1 MERPGVPF
9 DRFDSNLTGFD
20 LQVIGKTRP
29 TQVYVGKIA
38 SIVDLQQTCQ
48 AIGRLDAASL
58 VVVLHCRWVSDL
70 LNHRESTPSI
80 EMRADTLRVVWI
92 PDRYQDQQLA
102 GDQLWWLFRAKRSN
116 IYQICRD
123 APAALR
129 KVIGELS
136 IHESCVVLWPA
147 ECSGL
152 DAWELIAD
160 AVRESAAPGTS
171 VAASAPPPGRFS
183 EMLSASQ
190 PIVKSPDKR
199 ARLVPLGALSER
211 IQATAKSVN

>member
-1 MERPGVPF
+1 MKRPGVPF
-9 DRFDSNLTGFD
+9 NRLDSNLTRFD
-20 LQVIGKTRP
+20 LHVTGKTRP
-29 TQVYVGKIA
+29 TKVYVGTIA
-38 SIVDLQQTCQ
+38 SIVDLQQACQ

-58 VVVLHCRWVSDL
+58 VIVLHSRWVADL
-70 LNHRESTPSI
+70 LNHRESAPSI

-92 PDRYQDQQLA
+92 PDRCQDQQLA
-102 GDQLWWLFRAKRSN
+102 GDQLWWLFRARRSN

-123 APAALR
+123 APSALR

-136 IHESCVVLWPA
+136 VHESCVVLWPA

-152 DAWELIAD
+152 GAWELIAD
-160 AVRESAAPGTS
+160 AARESAAPGTS
-171 VAASAPPPGRFS
+171 VAASAPRPERFS

-199 ARLVPLGALSER
+199 ARLVPLGTPSER
-211 IQATAKSVN
+211 IQRNAKSVN